1 MTYIRILQQSIIIF
15 SFLVLITSLI
25 LLLKKKQIS
34 KLDAII
40 VYCLSLDSFFNI
52 FTWLLDNITEVKK
65 GFLSY
70 DMLFP
75 LFIIGM
81 VIYPKKK
88 NLFAVSVIGLTLAI
102 QLFIR
107 SSEQLSAPE
116 GLKIGLSFIACL
128 ALLYVVFKNIQRV
141 RFQIFMLLLLA
152 GIPFLDIFFNAAFFR
167 YIPFEMDTWIIFL
180 SGYIIYII
188 IAYCLFIYYYGKQIF
203 KYPST
208 FK

>member
-1 MTYIRILQQSIIIF
+1 MTYIQILQQSTIII
-15 SFLVLITSLI
+15 SLLVFLLGFI

-40 VYCLSLDSFFNI
+40 VYCFSIESFYNA
-52 FTWLLDNITEVKK
+52 FTSLLDNITEVKK
-65 GFLSY
+65 VYLSY

-81 VIYPKKK
+81 VVYPKKK
-88 NLFAVSVIGLTLAI
+88 NLFALLVIGLTIVI

-116 GLKIGLSFIACL
+116 ELKISLSFIACL
-128 ALLYVVFKNIQRV
+128 SLLYVVFKNIKRA
-141 RFQIFMLLLLA
+141 RFQIFMLLLFA
-152 GIPFLDIFFNAAFFR
+152 GIPFFDIFFNAVVFR

-180 SGYIIYII
+180 SGYIIYSI
-188 IAYCLFIYYYGKQIF
+188 IAYSLFIYYYGKQVF
-203 KYPST
+203 
-208 FK
+208 

>member
-1 MTYIRILQQSIIIF
+1 MTYIQILQQSTIII
-15 SFLVLITSLI
+15 SLLVFLLGLT

-40 VYCLSLDSFFNI
+40 VYCFSIESFYNA
-52 FTWLLDNITEVKK
+52 FTSLLDNITEVKK
-65 GFLSY
+65 VYLSY

-81 VIYPKKK
+81 VVYPKKK
-88 NLFAVSVIGLTLAI
+88 NLFALLVIGLTIVI

-116 GLKIGLSFIACL
+116 ELKISLSFIACL
-128 ALLYVVFKNIQRV
+128 SLLYVVFKNIKRA
-141 RFQIFMLLLLA
+141 RFQIFMLLLFA
-152 GIPFLDIFFNAAFFR
+152 GIPFLDIFFNAVVFR

-180 SGYIIYII
+180 SGYIIYSI
-188 IAYCLFIYYYGKQIF
+188 IAYSLFIYYYGKQVF
-203 KYPST
+203 FT
-208 FK
+208 

>member
-1 MTYIRILQQSIIIF
+1 MTYIQILQQSTIII
-15 SFLVLITSLI
+15 SLLVFLLGLT

-40 VYCLSLDSFFNI
+40 VYCFSIESFYNA
-52 FTWLLDNITEVKK
+52 FTSLLDNITEVKK
-65 GFLSY
+65 VYLSY

-81 VIYPKKK
+81 VVYPKKK
-88 NLFAVSVIGLTLAI
+88 NLFALLVIGLTIVI

-116 GLKIGLSFIACL
+116 ELKISLSFIACL
-128 ALLYVVFKNIQRV
+128 SLLYVVFKNIKRA
-141 RFQIFMLLLLA
+141 RFQIFMLLLFA
-152 GIPFLDIFFNAAFFR
+152 GIPFLDIFFNAVVFR

-180 SGYIIYII
+180 SGYIIYSI
-188 IAYCLFIYYYGKQIF
+188 IAYSLFIYYYGKQVF
-203 KYPST
+203 
-208 FK
+208 